1 MKATGI
7 VRRLDDLGR
16 LVIPKEIRKIYKLK
30 EGDSIE
36 FFVNENDEI
45 VLKKFSVLSDEI
57 EMITQMCQ
65 TLQESIGHPVL
76 FVEDDQIL
84 CVGHSKLEEM
94 KQQTLSAEFQE
105 FVKSYHVRPFE
116 QIRMF
121 SAVPDTMKGTIFPIT
136 GVRRLDRRVCHSGT
150 GSSAAA
156 ASSRC
161 RAGLFPAADP
171 FARTLILMSR
181 RFSIKERRRFF
192 VRALQGGKQCGV
204 T

>member
-94 KQQTLSAEFQE
+94 KQQMLSTEFQE

-121 SAVPDTMKGTIFPIT
+121 SAVPDTMKGTVFPIT
-136 GVRRLDRRVCHSGT
+136 VYGDWIGAFVILEPEAPLQPHHLDVAQAFSRL
-150 GSSAAA
+150 
-156 ASSRC
+156 
-161 RAGLFPAADP
+161 
-171 FARTLILMSR
+171 LIRSH
-181 RFSIKERRRFF
+181 EH
-192 VRALQGGKQCGV
+192 
-204 T
+204 